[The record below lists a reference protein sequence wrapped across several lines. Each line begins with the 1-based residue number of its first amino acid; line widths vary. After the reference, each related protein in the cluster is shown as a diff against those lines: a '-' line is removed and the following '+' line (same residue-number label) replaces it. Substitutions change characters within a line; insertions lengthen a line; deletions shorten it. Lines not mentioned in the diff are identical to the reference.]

1 MKHCDRSLLSTP
13 PQGPHVAWIEQ
24 HDDDDGEYD
33 NDNDDGDGNGG
44 AEDDDGDD
52 DGEIL

>member
-13 PQGPHVAWIEQ
+13 PQGPHVAWIDQ
-24 HDDDDGEYD
+24 HDDDDDGD
-33 NDNDDGDGNGG
+33 NDNDDGDDNGGG
-44 AEDDDGDD
+44 AEDNDGDD